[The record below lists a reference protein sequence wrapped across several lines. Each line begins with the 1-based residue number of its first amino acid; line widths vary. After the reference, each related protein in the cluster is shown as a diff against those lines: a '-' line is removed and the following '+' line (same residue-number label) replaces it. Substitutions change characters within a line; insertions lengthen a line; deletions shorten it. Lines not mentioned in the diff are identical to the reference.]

1 VPSVCS
7 HCTMLD
13 TYDALQWEQKENEDE
28 DAEVIGACDSDK
40 KEEEAGEASGD
51 DTADAS
57 DSEVSFFNT
66 EEEKIAMRKSHGKC
80 DSIRRGWGIL

>member
-1 VPSVCS
+1 
-7 HCTMLD
+7 MLD

-57 DSEVSFFNT
+57 DSEVSFLRRRRRSRCARAT
-66 EEEKIAMRKSHGKC
+66 CGKC